1 MKGRFSKF
9 FAVTA
14 LLLSICCLSAAPV
27 SVHANAFDNVRTNV
41 TQTQHTTTKK
51 VKLSKKA
58 KKNKTTTSTS
68 RKTTYA
74 NSQPDVATSIHKR
87 IDTTTTVKKIWKKG
101 SKTKTV
107 KTTVVTK
114 TTTTT
119 TIKYKGTIDVDKI
132 APSAHASLRS
142 AFKQL
147 GFTVVV
153 DPYLQSY
160 AGVFSVQNHKTT
172 VKNTDTSIYH
182 ELGHFLSLV
191 ARNYCNTA
199 EFKDIYNSEKGKY
212 VGNIKSYA
220 TSTSSEYFAESYRDY
235 LLNNNGLRSSRPRTY
250 VAIQKCLGMVNATNI
265 QWVRNGYGWM
275 WN

>member
-119 TIKYKGTIDVDKI
+119 TTKYKGTIDVDKI

-142 AFKQL
+142 AFEQL

-153 DPYLQSY
+153 DPYLQRY
-160 AGVFSVQNHKTT
+160 AGVFST
-172 VKNTDTSIYH
+172 
-182 ELGHFLSLV
+182 
-191 ARNYCNTA
+191 
-199 EFKDIYNSEKGKY
+199 
-212 VGNIKSYA
+212 
-220 TSTSSEYFAESYRDY
+220 
-235 LLNNNGLRSSRPRTY
+235 
-250 VAIQKCLGMVNATNI
+250 
-265 QWVRNGYGWM
+265 
-275 WN
+275 

>member
-14 LLLSICCLSAAPV
+14 LLLSICCLTAAPV

-58 KKNKTTTSTS
+58 KKSKTTTSTS

-74 NSQPDVATSIHKR
+74 NSQHDVATSVHKR

-107 KTTVVTK
+107 KTTIVTK

-119 TIKYKGTIDVDKI
+119 TTKYQGTIDVDKI

-147 GFTVVV
+147 GFT
-153 DPYLQSY
+153 
-160 AGVFSVQNHKTT
+160 
-172 VKNTDTSIYH
+172 
-182 ELGHFLSLV
+182 ELCRSLL
-191 ARNYCNTA
+191 YT
-199 EFKDIYNSEKGKY
+199 
-212 VGNIKSYA
+212 
-220 TSTSSEYFAESYRDY
+220 ES
-235 LLNNNGLRSSRPRTY
+235 
-250 VAIQKCLGMVNATNI
+250 
-265 QWVRNGYGWM
+265 
-275 WN
+275 